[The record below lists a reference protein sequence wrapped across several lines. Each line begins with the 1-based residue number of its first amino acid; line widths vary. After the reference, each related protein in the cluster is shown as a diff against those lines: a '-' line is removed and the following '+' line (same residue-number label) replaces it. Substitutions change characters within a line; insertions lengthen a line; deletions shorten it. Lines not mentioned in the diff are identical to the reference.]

1 MGAGRTELSGCHPGG
16 AVLFVRLHLLI
27 EFLLRLLAEVAAFLD
42 GLLDDLLLVLSFLS
56 QRCFPFPVGGQREL
70 RFGIRSRGAQNDLK
84 CLTRR
89 TLVQLLHLN
98 ASCLCGSAP
107 CLVCGCCPSSN
118 NSTVTRLVFSVFLLL
133 GTMVSVIMIL
143 PGMETQLRKIPG
155 FCQGGTTILGIEN
168 QVKCDV
174 IVGYKSVY
182 RMCFAMACF
191 FFLFS
196 AIMIRVRN
204 SRDPRAVI
212 QNGFWFFKFLILVG
226 ITVGAFFIPD
236 GAFNSVW
243 FYFGLV
249 GSFIFI
255 LIQLILLID
264 FAHSWNKIWVEN
276 AEETQ
281 NKCWFAGLLSFTVL
295 HYALAFSAV
304 VLFYVYYTQPDDCTE
319 HKVFISLNLI
329 FCLIISVVSILP
341 KIQELQPHSGLL
353 QASLISL
360 YTMYVTWS
368 AMTNNPN
375 RKCNPSL
382 LSLVSHAN
390 TTQPSASPD
399 SGHVQWWDAQGIVGL
414 VIFLFCTLYA
424 SIRSSS
430 NAQVNKLMQTEEG
443 TGSGGEGVVGED
455 GVRRAVDN
463 EEEMVTYSYSF
474 FHFHLCL
481 ASLYIM
487 MTLTNWYQPDTT
499 TQAMQSTMPAVWV
512 KMCSSWLGLG
522 LYLWTLIAPLIFPDR
537 DFS

>member
-1 MGAGRTELSGCHPGG
+1 MGACMALCS
-16 AVLFVRLHLLI
+16 
-27 EFLLRLLAEVAAFLD
+27 LA
-42 GLLDDLLLVLSFLS
+42 S
-56 QRCFPFPVGGQREL
+56 C
-70 RFGIRSRGAQNDLK
+70 
-84 CLTRR
+84 
-89 TLVQLLHLN
+89 

-107 CLVCGCCPSSN
+107 CLLCGCCPSSN
-118 NSTVTRLVFSVFLLL
+118 NSTITRLVFSIFLLL
-133 GTMVSVIMIL
+133 GTTVSIIMIL

-155 FCQGGTTILGIEN
+155 FCQGGASIPGLEN
-168 QVKCDV
+168 QVNCDV

-182 RMCFAMACF
+182 RMCFAMTCF
-191 FFLFS
+191 FFLFC
-196 AIMIRVRN
+196 AIMIRVR
-204 SRDPRAVI
+204 SSKDPRAAL

-236 GAFNSVW
+236 GTFNTVW
-243 FYFGLV
+243 FYFGAV

-276 AEETQ
+276 AEEGD
-281 NKCWFAGLLSFTVL
+281 NKGWYAALLFFTVL
-295 HYALAFSAV
+295 NYALAITAV
-304 VLFYVYYTQPDDCTE
+304 VLFYVYYTQPDGCTE

-329 FCLIISVVSILP
+329 FCVIISVVSILP
-341 KIQELQPHSGLL
+341 KVQEAQPHSGLL
-353 QASLISL
+353 QASIISL

-382 LSLVSHAN
+382 LSLMSNVS
-390 TTQPSASPD
+390 TTETTGDNP
-399 SGHVQWWDAQGIVGL
+399 GHVQWWDAQGIVGL
-414 VIFLFCTLYA
+414 IIFIFCTLYA

-430 NAQVNKLMQTEEG
+430 NTQVNKLMQTE
-443 TGSGGEGVVGED
+443 D
-455 GVRRAVDN
+455 GVLRAVDN
-463 EEEMVTYSYSF
+463 EEDGVTYSYSF

-499 TQAMQSTMPAVWV
+499 TQAMQDRMPAVWV
-512 KMCSSWLGLG
+512 KICSSWLGLA